1 MSFDY
6 LILVD
11 GKPAPDLVDLA
22 ASVTV
27 EQSLDDSAR
36 FTLRLEVDL
45 ASDGQYTLLMDDRV
59 RPGAEISVLVRDG
72 ESTVCLVQ
80 GPVDRAR
87 VHIARG
93 GAGSWL
99 EVMGGDRRVVMD
111 RLHRTAVWPGLDS
124 DIVRTIVESY
134 GLDPDITDTEH
145 SSDAQSHTQNQSATD
160 LAWVQRLARRNGF
173 HFWLSYEVDL
183 GLLATTVKEIAHF
196 KPSPP
201 RPELSSV
208 PGGGLLDLLPGGGP
222 PRLEINLA
230 GRDTETMASID
241 IEIDAERPTQ
251 IEGLR
256 VAEADTLSETTNIPA
271 PPHEPLGA
279 LTLKDLTPG
288 VLRSMFLTTAGDAAE
303 LRTRAN
309 AALAEAE
316 RFVRATARCSRYS
329 LQGRVLQPHM
339 VDPVVGLGERYSGD
353 YFVTSVT
360 HTIDANVHTMDVEL
374 ARNALGA

>member
-6 LILVD
+6 LILAD

-201 RPELSSV
+201 RPELSSG

-316 RFVRATARCSRYS
+316 WFVRATARCSRYA

-339 VDPVVGLGERYSGD
+339 VVPVVGLGERYSGD